1 MKVGLGDQGVFGCRA
16 GGEEGG
22 NGCLESCGGL
32 ELGRRLWCVEAGV
45 VLVDRCWAGWEEGDD
60 DGDGIA
66 YLEVEKRMKGDVSE
80 KACTAAVLA
89 SSVEAIVN
97 RIVDELLCM
106 WRRGGM
112 FVGRDGWTGL
122 TLFE

>member
-1 MKVGLGDQGVFGCRA
+1 LAVAGLHK
-16 GGEEGG
+16 
-22 NGCLESCGGL
+22 S
-32 ELGRRLWCVEAGV
+32 
-45 VLVDRCWAGWEEGDD
+45 EEGD
-60 DGDGIA
+60 DGIA

-97 RIVDELLCM
+97 RIVDKLLCM
-106 WRRGGM
+106 WRQGGM